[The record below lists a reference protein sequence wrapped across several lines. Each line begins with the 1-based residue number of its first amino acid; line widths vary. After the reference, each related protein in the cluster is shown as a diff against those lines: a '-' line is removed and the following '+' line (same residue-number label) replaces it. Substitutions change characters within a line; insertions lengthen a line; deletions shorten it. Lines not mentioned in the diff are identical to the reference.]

1 MMKIIPCM
9 NLTKQSYIK
18 ILSRIKVGSS
28 LKLFMSNFMSNDPR
42 FEFEGSSL

>member
-18 ILSRIKVGSS
+18 ILSRIKDKKDFRQLILEVPLFTDRIK
-28 LKLFMSNFMSNDPR
+28 LKSIR
-42 FEFEGSSL
+42 